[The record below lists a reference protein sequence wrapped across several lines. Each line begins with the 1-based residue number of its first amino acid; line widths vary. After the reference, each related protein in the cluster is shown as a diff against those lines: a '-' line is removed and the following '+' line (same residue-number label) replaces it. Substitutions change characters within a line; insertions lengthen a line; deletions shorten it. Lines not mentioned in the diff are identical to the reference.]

1 MALHAKINHVLQGLP
16 RPQAKKRKKCID
28 AKMHETCRN
37 LRTNERS
44 LIMTGINIEVII
56 YGVIFVAVLVLVEG
70 VYLTVFGKSISLNS
84 RVNRRL
90 EMLEKG
96 ANREQVLEQLRK
108 EMTQHLKSQ
117 SIPLYSIL
125 ATKAQKANIAF
136 SPPQIIML
144 MGGLAVMSYVML
156 TVGTSASTPIR
167 IAVAI
172 AMGIGG
178 VYIWINNKAK
188 KRLGMIEEQLPD
200 AVELM
205 VRSLRVGHPFSS
217 AINIVAKEV
226 PDPLASEMGVIAD
239 EAAYGRDMGESLKS
253 LAERMDMQDLRF
265 LAVAVTIQ
273 QQSGGNLAEILDGLS
288 KVIRSRFKLF
298 RRVKAITA
306 EAKWSGMFLSGFP
319 IVALVM
325 INVIQPNYYDDVKD
339 TSVFIPACLVVA
351 AFLVANVFVMRTL
364 VNIKV

>member
-1 MALHAKINHVLQGLP
+1 M
-16 RPQAKKRKKCID
+16 
-28 AKMHETCRN
+28 
-37 LRTNERS
+37 
-44 LIMTGINIEVII
+44 NISAEPLI
-56 YGVIFVAVLVLVEG
+56 YGLIFVAVLVLVEG
-70 VYLTVFGKSISLNS
+70 LYLTVFGKSISLNN

-96 ANREQVLEQLRK
+96 AGREQVLEQLRK
-108 EMTQHLKSQ
+108 EMGQHMKSR

-125 ATKAQKANIAF
+125 ANKAQKANIAF
-136 SPPQIIML
+136 TPSQLIIL
-144 MGGLAVMSYVML
+144 MGVLAVVAFLGM
-156 TVGTSASTPIR
+156 TIGTSAALPIK
-167 IAVAI
+167 IFLSL

-178 VYIWINNKAK
+178 VYVWVDNKAK
-188 KRLGMIEEQLPD
+188 KRLGLIEEQLPD

-217 AINIVAKEV
+217 ALTIVSKEV
-226 PDPLASEMGVIAD
+226 PDPLASEMGVISD
-239 EAAYGRDMGESLKS
+239 ESAYGSDVGEALKEMAAR
-253 LAERMDMQDLRF
+253 LDMQDLRF

-273 QQSGGNLAEILDGLS
+273 QTSGGNLAEILDGLA
-288 KVIRSRFKLF
+288 KVIRARFKLF

-319 IVALVM
+319 IVALIM
-325 INVIQPNYYDDVKD
+325 INVIEPNYYDDVKG

-351 AFLVANVFVMRTL
+351 GFLVANIFVMRAL